1 MPGGG
6 VPHPFAPLMVFG
18 HHTRTQQLT
27 ESSMKSITCSIPD
40 SLYEALQERME
51 TDKASCDH
59 VVSVALSQCLGKPIH
74 TLFQVSTSAA
84 LVEGLYQGAV
94 RVSRLLRHGD
104 FGLGTFIDLNGEMVV
119 LDGICYQVSSSGAVG
134 TVAGDRL
141 IPYAVVTR
149 FNAEFSKSFR
159 QLESFSELGS
169 VCDELRDSDNIF
181 YAFRVEGRFSAVKT
195 RVMKAVPKGT
205 GLQVA
210 ASGQEEFL
218 FEEVEGTLVGLW
230 SPGFAG
236 SFSVPGYHFHFLSTD
251 RQRGGHVLECKAL
264 DVSVA
269 GCAMNEMHVSLPETE
284 EFLKADLTREPEDD
298 LMSAERN
305 HES

>member
-1 MPGGG
+1 
-6 VPHPFAPLMVFG
+6 
-18 HHTRTQQLT
+18 
-27 ESSMKSITCSIPD
+27 MKSITCNIPD

-51 TDKASCDH
+51 SDKASCDH

-104 FGLGTFIDLNGEMVV
+104 FGLGTFIDLDGEMVV

-149 FNAEFSKSFR
+149 FNAEFSK
-159 QLESFSELGS
+159 L
-169 VCDELRDSDNIF
+169 
-181 YAFRVEGRFSAVKT
+181 SANLI
-195 RVMKAVPKGT
+195 A
-205 GLQVA
+205 A

-264 DVSVA
+264 DVSIE

-284 EFLKADLTREPEDD
+284 EFLKADLTRDPQDD
-298 LMSAERN
+298 LVSAERN

>member
-1 MPGGG
+1 MEAS
-6 VPHPFAPLMVFG
+6 VKL
-18 HHTRTQQLT
+18 
-27 ESSMKSITCSIPD
+27 ITCDLPD
-40 SLYEALQERME
+40 SLYQALQERME
-51 TDKASCDH
+51 ADKATCDH

-104 FGLGTFIDLNGEMVV
+104 FGLGTFIDLDGEMVV
-119 LDGICYQVSSSGAVG
+119 LDGICYQISSSGRVG
-134 TVAGDRL
+134 TVEGDRL

-149 FNAEFSKSFR
+149 FNAEFSKTYP
-159 QLESFSELGS
+159 QLDSFSALVS
-169 VCDELRDSDNIF
+169 ACDKLRVSGNVF
-181 YAFRVEGRFSAVKT
+181 YAFRVDGRFSLVKT
-195 RVMKAVPKGT
+195 RVMKAVSEGT
-205 GLQVA
+205 GLKAA

-218 FEEVEGTLVGLW
+218 FKEVEGTLVGLW

-236 SFSVPGYHFHFLSTD
+236 SFSVPGYHFHFLSSD

-264 DVSVA
+264 DVSVK
-269 GCAMNEMHVSLPETE
+269 GCAMNEMHVALPETA
-284 EFLKADLTREPEDD
+284 EFLKADLTRDPQDD
-298 LMSAERN
+298 LETAERS